1 MQTRG
6 KVVVYLHPSFVSI
19 LSWINSKSGERE
31 ALGPYAIES
40 VTAGPWKRTGGGVGG
55 GQAELGEGALR
66 RRLIITTV
74 YLHNLMSPMNPSA
87 LFGRLL
93 LTPT

>member
-40 VTAGPWKRTGGGVGG
+40 VTTGPLEAPGGGWGG
-55 GQAELGEGALR
+55 CQAELTPALR
-66 RRLIITTV
+66 MAR
-74 YLHNLMSPMNPSA
+74 A
-87 LFGRLL
+87 LCAGGSSLPLF
-93 LTPT
+93 TCTI

>member
-6 KVVVYLHPSFVSI
+6 KVVVHLHPSFVSI

-40 VTAGPWKRTGGGVGG
+40 VTAGPWKRPGGLGGVRLNW
-55 GQAELGEGALR
+55 ARGALCAGGSS
-66 RRLIITTV
+66 L
-74 YLHNLMSPMNPSA
+74 P
-87 LFGRLL
+87 LF
-93 LTPT
+93 TCTI